1 MLVIP
6 VASRRSLQVFPLVA
20 PYRVGGR
27 RKMAVGESDAGSNLW
42 YPLKVFGAGVTVSGW
57 V

>member
-6 VASRRSLQVFPLVA
+6 VAGRRSLQVFPLVA